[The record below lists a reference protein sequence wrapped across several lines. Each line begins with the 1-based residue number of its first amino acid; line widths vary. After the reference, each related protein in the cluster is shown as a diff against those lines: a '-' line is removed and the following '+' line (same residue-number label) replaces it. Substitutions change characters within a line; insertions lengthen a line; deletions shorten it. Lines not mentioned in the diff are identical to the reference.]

1 MCYSAMV
8 EEDHRSYLR
17 LIKGYIDFEQFYEMF
32 VRRRLDRG
40 IRFPRGIDRNFD
52 NPKSD
57 IERDIKALI
66 DDYRAS
72 EATKLE
78 TEIFTQ
84 KKRLADAERKLAE
97 KETKGALNDRRIAT
111 DKISKALGKLPLL
124 KGTQSHKA
132 DGRIFPL
139 NYVPIVIR
147 EGDRNVVKLARYGV
161 DHENKGLYNAR
172 RDNLVRYWGRE
183 FAHTHAV
190 MIAYEFF
197 ENVDRGG
204 QNAVLHFVPKPA
216 GPMYIACLYAET
228 VDPKT
233 GEKLLSFAAVT
244 DDPPPEVLAA
254 GHDRMIINMK
264 PENVECWLTP
274 QGRSVDE
281 LQAILSD
288 RQMPYYEHEVMAA

>member
-17 LIKGYIDFEQFYEMF
+17 LLKGYIDFEQFYEMY

-57 IERDIKALI
+57 IERSIKALI
-66 DDYRAS
+66 DEYRTS

-78 TEIFTQ
+78 TQIFTQ

-97 KETKGALNDRRIAT
+97 KETKGALNDKRIAT
-111 DKISKALGKLPLL
+111 DKIARVIGKLPLL
-124 KGTQSHKA
+124 KSSQPHEA
-132 DGRIFPL
+132 DRRIFPL
-139 NYVPIVIR
+139 NYVPIVIH
-147 EGDRNVVKLARYGV
+147 EGDRNVVRLARYGV

-172 RDNLVRYWGRE
+172 RDNLSRYWGRE

-197 ENVDRGG
+197 ENVDRAGR
-204 QNAVLHFVPKPA
+204 NAVLHFVPKPA
-216 GPMYIACLYAET
+216 GPMYVACLYVET
-228 VDPKT
+228 TDPKT
-233 GEKLLSFAAVT
+233 GTKLLSFAAIT
-244 DDPPPEVLAA
+244 DDPPPEVLAV

-264 PENVECWLTP
+264 PENVERWLTP
-274 QGRSVDE
+274 HGRSADE
-281 LQAILSD
+281 LQTILSD
-288 RQMPYYEHEVMAA
+288 RQKPYYEHEVMAA

>member
-1 MCYSAMV
+1 MV

-17 LIKGYIDFEQFYEMF
+17 LIRGYIDFEQFYEMF

-40 IRFPRGIDRNFD
+40 IRFPRGMDRNFD

-66 DDYRAS
+66 DEYRAS

-124 KGTQSHKA
+124 KGTQPHEA

-139 NYVPIVIR
+139 SCAPIVIH

-172 RDNLVRYWGRE
+172 RDNLGRYWGRE

-204 QNAVLHFVPKPA
+204 QNAVLHFVPMPA

-228 VDPKT
+228 ADPMT
-233 GEKLLSFAAVT
+233 GKKLLSFAAIT

-264 PENVECWLTP
+264 PENVERWLTP
-274 QGRSVDE
+274 QGLSVDE

-288 RQMPYYEHEVMAA
+288 RQKPYYEHEVMAA

>member
-17 LIKGYIDFEQFYEMF
+17 LIRGYIDFEQFYEMF

-52 NPKSD
+52 SPTSD
-57 IERDIKALI
+57 IERSIKALI
-66 DDYRAS
+66 DEYRTS
-72 EATKLE
+72 EVTKLE
-78 TEIFTQ
+78 PEIFTQ
-84 KKRLADAERKLAE
+84 KKRLADAERKLAQ
-97 KETKGALNDRRIAT
+97 KATKGALNDKRIAT

-124 KGTQSHKA
+124 NGTQPHVA

-139 NYVPIVIR
+139 NYAPIVIH

-172 RDNLVRYWGRE
+172 RDNLSRYWGKE

-197 ENVDRGG
+197 ENVDRDGR
-204 QNAVLHFVPKPA
+204 NAVLHFVPKPA
-216 GPMYIACLYAET
+216 GPMFIACLYAET

-264 PENVECWLTP
+264 PENVERWLTP
-274 QGRSVDE
+274 EGRSADE

-288 RQMPYYEHEVMAA
+288 RQKPYYEHEVMAA